1 MPGAGECGADTE
13 MGRPC
18 PTLRGLRM
26 TAAVWR
32 FLKVFLEG
40 KPQAAGKLRGLR
52 AWRGRGGKGYGVE
65 GGKAGEKENE
75 NKVKERERIENGE
88 RQREREERRG
98 RNSKRELVSVIL
110 YV

>member
-1 MPGAGECGADTE
+1 MRGGGWGAATE
-13 MGRPC
+13 AGWPRPS
-18 PTLRGLRM
+18 LQGLRM
-26 TAAVWR
+26 KVGWG

-52 AWRGRGGKGYGVE
+52 AWRGWGGKGYGVG

-75 NKVKERERIENGE
+75 NKVEGRERIENGE

-98 RNSKRELVSVIL
+98 RNSKWEFVSMIL